1 MGAAATPSDRATSR
15 DHLGSWG
22 DLASHLGIGM
32 ALPRRR
38 AFAPHHRQRALCNT
52 ERSDLLLP
60 PRHDRLRNRH
70 RAGDRRLERAR
81 GWTLAR
87 RQPIAVARLRSL
99 SLLPRSV
106 PQDHLFSNHDHVVR
120 RWARIQGGDGRD
132 LVLLSGR
139 AQHRRRHARDRQGA
153 HPRGEELSRQHLAD
167 GHQDLPSCHA
177 PPGDQRRAPRPR
189 RGADRHVAGRD
200 KALQPRDWIFGD
212 SSLQHL
218 QHAADVRAA
227 DHPVRDR
234 NRRQRADRPTRRP
247 RRHQSVLSA
256 LLLPWRCQMVAVA
269 SAARSQPLRPNL
281 PSQREPYYAGRR
293 QKPKSARYV
302 DTISPGTGEPLGKV
316 IDGSAA
322 DAEAAI
328 AAAKAAFR
336 DWRRVPPLER
346 AKMLRAIADVLRK
359 NGDELAMLDAADCG
373 NPYAEM
379 MRDAGMGAA
388 QLDFYAGLV
397 TEMKGASIPMGPD
410 VVNFSVREPF
420 GVVGRIIPFNHP
432 FMFAAGKSGAPLA
445 AGNTVVLK
453 PPEQAPL
460 SALRLA
466 ELIDGIL
473 PPGVWNV
480 VPGGRE
486 VGQVLASH
494 PDVAMTALIGSVPT
508 GRAVMKAASDTLKPV
523 LLELGGKN
531 ALIAFPDADLDA
543 VSAAVV
549 DGMNFTWCGQSCG
562 STSRAFIHETSYDA
576 VIGRAKA
583 SIRRYKPG
591 SPTNPAT
598 TRGSIISQVQYD
610 RIMKYIAAGKE
621 DGARLVTGGKR
632 PDDAAL
638 AKGLFIEPTIFA
650 DVNMG
655 MRIGKE
661 EIFGPVLSV
670 FKWSDEDRMLAEV
683 NQVEYGL
690 TCSIW
695 TNDLATA
702 HRTAAAVEAG
712 YVWINEV
719 SKHFLGAPFGGYK
732 QSGIGREEC
741 IEELLRFTREKN
753 IHVNLKRRSGH

>member
-1 MGAAATPSDRATSR
+1 MTVQTPIKS
-15 DHLGSWG
+15 
-22 DLASHLGIGM
+22 
-32 ALPRRR
+32 
-38 AFAPHHRQRALCNT
+38 
-52 ERSDLLLP
+52 
-60 PRHDRLRNRH
+60 
-70 RAGDRRLERAR
+70 
-81 GWTLAR
+81 
-87 RQPIAVARLRSL
+87 
-99 SLLPRSV
+99 
-106 PQDHLFSNHDHVVR
+106 
-120 RWARIQGGDGRD
+120 
-132 LVLLSGR
+132 
-139 AQHRRRHARDRQGA
+139 
-153 HPRGEELSRQHLAD
+153 
-167 GHQDLPSCHA
+167 A
-177 PPGDQRRAPRPR
+177 PPLKLPE
-189 RGADRHVAGRD
+189 HRD
-200 KALQPRDWIFGD
+200 
-212 SSLQHL
+212 
-218 QHAADVRAA
+218 
-227 DHPVRDR
+227 
-234 NRRQRADRPTRRP
+234 
-247 RRHQSVLSA
+247 
-256 LLLPWRCQMVAVA
+256 
-269 SAARSQPLRPNL
+269 
-281 PSQREPYYAGRR
+281 PYYGGKWQKAG
-293 QKPKSARYV
+293 RYV
-302 DTISPGTGEPLGKV
+302 DVIAPGTGEGLGKV
-316 IDGSAA
+316 ANGTAA

-328 AAAKAAFR
+328 AAAKAAFKE
-336 DWRRVPPLER
+336 WRRVPPLER
-346 AKMLRAIADVLRK
+346 AKMLRAIAEVLRK
-359 NGDELAMLDAADCG
+359 NGEELAMLDAADCG
-373 NPYAEM
+373 NPYGEM
-379 MRDAGMGAA
+379 VRDAAVGAM

-410 VVNFSVREPF
+410 AVNFSVREPY

-445 AGNTVVLK
+445 AGNAVVLK

-486 VGQVLASH
+486 VGQVLSSH
-494 PDVAMTALIGSVPT
+494 PDVAYVALIGSVPT
-508 GRAVMKAASDTLKPV
+508 GRAVAKAASDTLKPV

-562 STSRAFIHETSYDA
+562 STSRAFIHEKIYDA
-576 VIGRAKA
+576 VLERAAK
-583 SIRRYKPG
+583 SIQRYKPG
-591 SPTNPAT
+591 VPTDPAT
-598 TRGSIISQVQYD
+598 TMGSIISQVQHE

-632 PDDAAL
+632 PDDPKL

-650 DVNMG
+650 DVTMN

-670 FKWSDEDRMLAEV
+670 FKWKDEEEMLSQV

-695 TNDLATA
+695 TNDLTTA

-712 YVWINEV
+712 FVWINEV

-753 IHVNLKRRSGH
+753 IHIGLKKRSGH

>member
-1 MGAAATPSDRATSR
+1 MSVATAVKPAQQLKLPTHR
-15 DHLGSWG
+15 D
-22 DLASHLGIGM
+22 
-32 ALPRRR
+32 
-38 AFAPHHRQRALCNT
+38 
-52 ERSDLLLP
+52 
-60 PRHDRLRNRH
+60 
-70 RAGDRRLERAR
+70 
-81 GWTLAR
+81 
-87 RQPIAVARLRSL
+87 
-99 SLLPRSV
+99 
-106 PQDHLFSNHDHVVR
+106 
-120 RWARIQGGDGRD
+120 
-132 LVLLSGR
+132 
-139 AQHRRRHARDRQGA
+139 
-153 HPRGEELSRQHLAD
+153 
-167 GHQDLPSCHA
+167 
-177 PPGDQRRAPRPR
+177 
-189 RGADRHVAGRD
+189 
-200 KALQPRDWIFGD
+200 
-212 SSLQHL
+212 
-218 QHAADVRAA
+218 
-227 DHPVRDR
+227 
-234 NRRQRADRPTRRP
+234 
-247 RRHQSVLSA
+247 
-256 LLLPWRCQMVAVA
+256 
-269 SAARSQPLRPNL
+269 
-281 PSQREPYYAGRR
+281 PYYAGKW
-293 QKPKSARYV
+293 QKPAVARYADV
-302 DTISPGTGEPLGKV
+302 TAPGSGESLGKV
-316 IDGSAA
+316 IEGTVA

-328 AAAKAAFR
+328 AAAKAAFKE
-336 DWRRVPPLER
+336 WRRVPPLER

-379 MRDAGMGAA
+379 VRDANAGAA

-410 VVNFSVREPF
+410 VVNFSVREPL

-486 VGQVLASH
+486 VGQVLSSH
-494 PDVAMTALIGSVPT
+494 PDVAMVALIGSVPT

-531 ALIAFPDADLDA
+531 ALIAYPDADLDA

-562 STSRAFIHETSYDA
+562 STSRAFVHEKIYDT
-576 VIGRAKA
+576 VLQRAA
-583 SIRRYKPG
+583 ESIRRYKPG
-591 SPTNPAT
+591 DPTDPAT
-598 TRGSIISQVQYD
+598 TMGSIINQVQYD
-610 RIMKYIAAGKE
+610 RVLKYIAAGKE
-621 DGARLVTGGKR
+621 DGARLVSGGKR
-632 PDDAAL
+632 PDDPKL

-670 FKWSDEDRMLAEV
+670 FKWKDEAEMLAQV

-732 QSGIGREEC
+732 QSGVGREEC
-741 IEELLRFTREKN
+741 IEELIRFTREKN

>member
-1 MGAAATPSDRATSR
+1 MASLAAP
-15 DHLGSWG
+15 
-22 DLASHLGIGM
+22 M
-32 ALPRRR
+32 
-38 AFAPHHRQRALCNT
+38 
-52 ERSDLLLP
+52 
-60 PRHDRLRNRH
+60 
-70 RAGDRRLERAR
+70 
-81 GWTLAR
+81 
-87 RQPIAVARLRSL
+87 
-99 SLLPRSV
+99 
-106 PQDHLFSNHDHVVR
+106 
-120 RWARIQGGDGRD
+120 
-132 LVLLSGR
+132 
-139 AQHRRRHARDRQGA
+139 
-153 HPRGEELSRQHLAD
+153 
-167 GHQDLPSCHA
+167 
-177 PPGDQRRAPRPR
+177 
-189 RGADRHVAGRD
+189 
-200 KALQPRDWIFGD
+200 
-212 SSLQHL
+212 
-218 QHAADVRAA
+218 
-227 DHPVRDR
+227 
-234 NRRQRADRPTRRP
+234 
-247 RRHQSVLSA
+247 
-256 LLLPWRCQMVAVA
+256 MVA
-269 SAARSQPLRPNL
+269 SQSPNL
-281 PSQREPYYAGRR
+281 PSHRDPYYAGKW
-293 QKPKSARYV
+293 QKPKAGRYIEV
-302 DTISPGTGEPLGKV
+302 TNPGTGESLGKV
-316 IDGSAA
+316 VDGTAA

-328 AAAKAAFR
+328 AAAKAAFH

-359 NGDELAMLDAADCG
+359 NGDELAMIDAADCG
-373 NPYAEM
+373 NPVAEM
-379 MRDAGMGAA
+379 VRDANAGAA

-460 SALRLA
+460 SSLRLA

-486 VGQVLASH
+486 VGQALSSH
-494 PDVAMTALIGSVPT
+494 PDVASVALIGSVPT

-531 ALIAFPDADLDA
+531 ALIAFADADLDA
-543 VSAAVV
+543 ASAAVV

-562 STSRAFIHETSYDA
+562 STSRAFVHEKIYDA
-576 VIGRAKA
+576 VIERVKS
-583 SIRRYKPG
+583 SIKRYEPG
-591 SPTNPAT
+591 IPTDPAT
-598 TRGSIISQVQYD
+598 TMGSIVSQTQYD
-610 RIMKYIAAGKE
+610 RIMSYIEAGKK
-621 DGARLVTGGKR
+621 DGARLVSGGAR
-632 PDDAAL
+632 PNDPKL
-638 AKGLFIEPTIFA
+638 AKGFFIEPTVFA
-650 DVNMG
+650 DVTMD

-661 EIFGPVLSV
+661 EIFGPVLSI
-670 FKWSDEDRMLAEV
+670 FKWSDEEKMLAQV

-695 TNDLATA
+695 TNDLSTA

-753 IHVNLKRRSGH
+753 IHLNLRRRSGAH